1 MTYFANNL
9 PMRFKRL
16 ETVSLLSIGILM
28 EVSPVCSSFSTMES
42 TSWAVASGDFKA
54 SAKPERK
61 DIPWATKSF
70 GWFERLVTDSLFED
84 EFVCCWMEISSFFPG
99 GLLGAVAVL
108 TNCLLIVL
116 CHCYVALFKTFK
128 YIWFK
133 VTHYKWKIRRNRG
146 KLTKNHRWGK
156 NQRW

>member
-42 TSWAVASGDFKA
+42 TSWAVASGDFKV

-70 GWFERLVTDSLFED
+70 G
-84 EFVCCWMEISSFFPG
+84 
-99 GLLGAVAVL
+99 
-108 TNCLLIVL
+108 
-116 CHCYVALFKTFK
+116 
-128 YIWFK
+128 
-133 VTHYKWKIRRNRG
+133 
-146 KLTKNHRWGK
+146 
-156 NQRW
+156 

>member
-1 MTYFANNL
+1 MTYFANNF

-16 ETVSLLSIGILM
+16 ETVSLLSTGILM

-42 TSWAVASGDFKA
+42 TSWAVASGDFKV

-84 EFVCCWMEISSFFPG
+84 EFVCCWMEISSFFSWWSSWRCCRFDQLSAYLFFAIVM
-99 GLLGAVAVL
+99 LLYLKRLNIFDAKL
-108 TNCLLIVL
+108 HIINERYEEIVG
-116 CHCYVALFKTFK
+116 
-128 YIWFK
+128 
-133 VTHYKWKIRRNRG
+133 N
-146 KLTKNHRWGK
+146 
-156 NQRW
+156 